1 MVGWVQVAVG
11 AGREH
16 LEEVVGMGSETIE
29 ARSID
34 GARLWSRLMEMA
46 MVAPTDNGG
55 SNRQALSD
63 DDAAGRALL
72 LGWATAAGCTAETDE
87 IGNLW
92 IRRPGTDPSAEPVM
106 VGSHLDTQ
114 PTGGRFDG
122 VYGVLG
128 GFEVIERLNDLGIQT
143 TRPIDLVVWTNE
155 EGSRFQHSMMG
166 SGVWAGKLSLDD
178 AKDLTDVDGISVAEE
193 LKRLGWD
200 GARPAIPSKLAAS
213 FELHIEQGP
222 ILETEKLD
230 IGVVTG
236 VQGLRWFTI
245 ELGGFPAHAGPTP
258 MVGRKDPAKAIA
270 AIVNRVYEAVEAQGE
285 WARATFAQFKSSPVS
300 PNTIPEVLSCT
311 LDIRH
316 PDVDVL
322 NKMEADM
329 RAIVDAECERL
340 GVTASVVLQN
350 DSPPVAFADDLVD
363 SVERSAEALGLS
375 HRRMISGAG
384 HDACYVALHCPTAMI
399 FVPCED
405 GLSHN
410 EAENITSDEATRGA
424 SVLFGA
430 VLEQAL

>member
-1 MVGWVQVAVG
+1 MMSS
-11 AGREH
+11 ETT
-16 LEEVVGMGSETIE
+16 EVVTV
-29 ARSID
+29 D
-34 GARLWSRLMEMA
+34 GTRLWSRLMDMA
-46 MVAPTDNGG
+46 TVAPTVNGG

-72 LGWATAAGCTAETDE
+72 LGWAAAAGCTSETDE

-92 IRRPGTDPSAEPVM
+92 IRRPGTDPDADPVM

-128 GFEVIERLNDLGIQT
+128 GFEVIERLNDLDIRT

-166 SGVWAGKLSLDD
+166 SGVWAGKLPIDD

-200 GARPAIPSKLAAS
+200 GGRPAVPGRYAAA

-222 ILETEKLD
+222 ILEAEVLD

-270 AIVNRVYEAVEAQGE
+270 AIVTKVYEAVETRGE
-285 WARATFAQFKSSPVS
+285 WARATFAQFRSSPVS

-316 PDVDVL
+316 PDAEVL
-322 NKMEADM
+322 DGLERDM
-329 RAIVDAECERL
+329 RAIVAAECERL
-340 GVTASVVLQN
+340 GVTAEVVLQN
-350 DSPPVAFADDLVD
+350 DSPPVVFAEHLVD
-363 SVERSAEALGLS
+363 SVERSAEARGFR

-399 FVPCED
+399 FVPCKD

-410 EAENITSDEATRGA
+410 EAESITFDEATRGA
-424 SVLFGA
+424 SVLLGA
-430 VLEQAL
+430 VLEQAG